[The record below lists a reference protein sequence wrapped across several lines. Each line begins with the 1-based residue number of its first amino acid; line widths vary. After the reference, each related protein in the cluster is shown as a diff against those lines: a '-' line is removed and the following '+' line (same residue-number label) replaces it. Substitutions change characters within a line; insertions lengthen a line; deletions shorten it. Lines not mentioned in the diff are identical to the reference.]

1 MNQFIYKALNDKELT
16 DGEFRLYMLIKE
28 LGNNNDGYC
37 YATNSYFAKIIG
49 KHEKSISR
57 LIGILIKKG
66 YLYMITLTK
75 GSMTEERR
83 LYVEESYKTYLE
95 DSENKKNKKTI
106 RTYFLKEKDGEGT
119 EIIITVNER
128 NHKEYTGNKNATGNN
143 NVTGTGNNF
152 EDGTGNNI
160 VTQIYNNINNNN
172 INNKKILSND
182 NIQKDEIEET
192 IKSFHVSDE
201 TKEMFRN
208 FREHR
213 KKKNKTLKDSGVFKK
228 LVRELGTG
236 KFKDEKHLRESIQE
250 SIDFG
255 YQGVFPVKNYD
266 FEPKFKSKSIE
277 NTDSM
282 RRLAEIGRR
291 KSSGNIDGNSE

>member
-1 MNQFIYKALNDKELT
+1 MYYHVSRNLVIEELPLYYNKPDTVYRSFGDLHDRGLIVYRKDGKKDLMKLTEKGKEWN
-16 DGEFRLYMLIKE
+16 KK
-28 LGNNNDGYC
+28 LGNK
-37 YATNSYFAKIIG
+37 S
-49 KHEKSISR
+49 EKKPK
-57 LIGILIKKG
+57 L
-66 YLYMITLTK
+66 
-75 GSMTEERR
+75 
-83 LYVEESYKTYLE
+83 
-95 DSENKKNKKTI
+95 
-106 RTYFLKEKDGEGT
+106 
-119 EIIITVNER
+119 
-128 NHKEYTGNKNATGNN
+128 GNKSEKTR
-143 NVTGTGNNF
+143 
-152 EDGTGNNI
+152 I
-160 VTQIYNNINNNN
+160 QIRKNSDSNPTNNNINNNN
-172 INNKKILSND
+172 INNNKKILSND